1 MCAFLTVRL
10 SSICWVTAQVRAFSQ
25 EEAEV
30 GRYHGKL
37 GTAASLRASYF
48 AALGLYMGVFHWAL
62 GLGM

>member
-1 MCAFLTVRL
+1 
-10 SSICWVTAQVRAFSQ
+10 VRAFNQ

-48 AALGLYMGVFHWAL
+48 AALGMYMGVFHWAL